1 MTDRF
6 PISSK
11 LGAVHF
17 ARALTPRSLRGR
29 LLLVLGVGL
38 IIAHGALAIG
48 IAGDALRASTI
59 SFERGPAPTATE
71 VAVLDEEDRGGIGA
85 RPASGQA
92 AFAATA
98 KAGDDYSDL
107 RQPIAFAYPRG
118 DVPAAMGGVEAMWAA
133 ICGHVVLLLV
143 LGSLGW
149 IAIKQVVQ
157 PLAKFTAAANALQPE
172 QLGPQLSETGP
183 SEVVAAAKAFNE
195 MRARITH
202 HIEERIHLLS
212 AFSHDMQTPITRMR
226 LRAELAADF
235 PEREKL
241 LQDLAETERLVQE
254 GIAYAK
260 NAHVKAEDFRTVDL
274 TSLIES
280 IAADYQDTGR
290 QVSVVAHPK
299 GSIVTKPRA
308 LRRILSNFIDNS
320 LKYAGAAEIAASR
333 GSSGETVIAIA
344 DRGPGIAEDLLDAV
358 KKPFVRIEHMN
369 CEGIAGAGLGLAI
382 AQQLATEIQGSI
394 NLRNRPAG
402 GLIAEITLF

>member
-1 MTDRF
+1 
-6 PISSK
+6 
-11 LGAVHF
+11 
-17 ARALTPRSLRGR
+17 
-29 LLLVLGVGL
+29 
-38 IIAHGALAIG
+38 
-48 IAGDALRASTI
+48 
-59 SFERGPAPTATE
+59 
-71 VAVLDEEDRGGIGA
+71 
-85 RPASGQA
+85 
-92 AFAATA
+92 
-98 KAGDDYSDL
+98 
-107 RQPIAFAYPRG
+107 
-118 DVPAAMGGVEAMWAA
+118 
-133 ICGHVVLLLV
+133 
-143 LGSLGW
+143 
-149 IAIKQVVQ
+149 
-157 PLAKFTAAANALQPE
+157 
-172 QLGPQLSETGP
+172 
-183 SEVVAAAKAFNE
+183 
-195 MRARITH
+195 
-202 HIEERIHLLS
+202 
-212 AFSHDMQTPITRMR
+212 MR